1 MPTPSNTIKLADLA
15 QANALLVS
23 MGGEDQMP
31 RIAAASVERSIQ
43 LQSRIERALAYAAE
57 TPPNSAHARQM
68 ARILDG
74 SITIDDEQNEVP
86 EDGRPEPRRL
96 PASSV
101 NHRAVERSP
110 KSKGKLKPGNGLTGR
125 STKQRLEIRE
135 WIAHQGIEIA
145 PSGRI
150 PQEHIDAYDRFKE
163 LERKAR
169 IEERKQQAESSESFP
184 GL

>member
-1 MPTPSNTIKLADLA
+1 
-15 QANALLVS
+15 
-23 MGGEDQMP
+23 
-31 RIAAASVERSIQ
+31 
-43 LQSRIERALAYAAE
+43 
-57 TPPNSAHARQM
+57 M

-96 PASSV
+96 PAASV
-101 NHRAVERSP
+101 TQPRAAVEKR
-110 KSKGKLKPGNGLTGR
+110 SKGKLKPGNGLAGR

-169 IEERKQQAESSESFP
+169 VEERKQQQQAESSESFP